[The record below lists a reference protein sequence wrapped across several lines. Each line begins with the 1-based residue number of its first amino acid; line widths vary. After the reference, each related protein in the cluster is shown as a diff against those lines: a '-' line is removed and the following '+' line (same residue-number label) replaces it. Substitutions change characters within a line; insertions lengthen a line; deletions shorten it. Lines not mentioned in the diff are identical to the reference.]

1 MKREELEELH
11 YIMPIVNVPSICSHG
26 ILSHNKAE
34 TVEHESCAMQ
44 EIQDRRAKV
53 IVPGGKPLHDY
64 ANLYF
69 HARNPMMY
77 KRKENH
83 TFLCV
88 LMVSTGVLDLPGVV
102 ITDCNAASDYT
113 RFKPAPTGLDI
124 VDSNLVFA
132 EYWTHPDPFEEY
144 RHKSIKCAEVLVPDR
159 VDPRFI
165 SGVYVSCDESCDELT
180 QTLTKA
186 ILTLEVVVNSYLF
199 FR

>member
-11 YIMPIVNVPSICSHG
+11 YIVPIVNVPSICVHG

-53 IVPGGKPLHDY
+53 IVPGGKPLHEY

-77 KRKENH
+77 KRKKNH
-83 TFLCV
+83 IGLCILV
-88 LMVSTGVLDLPGVV
+88 VSTDVMDLPGAV
-102 ITDCNAASDYT
+102 ITDCNAASDIAL
-113 RFKPAPTGLDI
+113 FKPAPNGLDI
-124 VDSNLVFA
+124 VDRDLVFA
-132 EYWTHPDPFEEY
+132 ESWIHYNPIETYYH
-144 RHKSIKCAEVLVPDR
+144 RLVKCAEVLVPNK
-159 VDPRFI
+159 VETRFM
-165 SGVYVSCDESCDELT
+165 SKVYVSCSQSRDAMI
-180 QTLTKA
+180 A
-186 ILTLEVVVNSYLF
+186 ILSTAMPGLEVVENGYLF

>member
-11 YIMPIVNVPSICSHG
+11 YIVPIINVPSICVHG

-53 IVPGGKPLHDY
+53 IVPGGKPLHEY

-83 TFLCV
+83 MVLCILV
-88 LMVSTGVLDLPGVV
+88 VSTDVLDLPGVV
-102 ITDCNAASDYT
+102 ITDCNAA
-113 RFKPAPTGLDI
+113 
-124 VDSNLVFA
+124 V
-132 EYWTHPDPFEEY
+132 
-144 RHKSIKCAEVLVPDR
+144 
-159 VDPRFI
+159 I
-165 SGVYVSCDESCDELT
+165 SPSLSQPQMGWMS
-180 QTLTKA
+180 
-186 ILTLEVVVNSYLF
+186 
-199 FR
+199 